1 MVDLRVN
8 EGLRLTQSSQ
18 DSMSLVIDVLMLI
31 SYSIMFYACKKRGV
45 TVGKNYLIVFPILG
59 GVFDVLIH
67 ALFVPT
73 ICSLLAMVLG
83 FIDSKSTSH
92 SILPTQVANQTDP
105 VTETVYEQ
113 ALDLSSDAYKI
124 YLVKKYQVEKNHAL
138 AKFICRDRLFESIDQ
153 ALQHAHEL
161 ERQQKDNLE
170 ADAKNKQKR
179 LELAKSLGIEEQDF
193 GQGSTRLAQGYKVLG
208 QKFYVLEDAIAY
220 VEQQSDDER
229 KAQATLSILNKSA
242 SRSLDLPLAQDAH
255 KRDETQQPTV
265 LQENYSWRR
274 EEAAVDSQRKK
285 SKNTLPI
292 FLCITVIVA
301 AVFWRLGSE
310 TGGTTEKKDTV
321 KPSTSKPYSQFQEP
335 RFQESL
341 MRHPDTELTQR
352 IGIFNGEQLDA
363 FYNSDEA
370 LGWVMHGSKV
380 VFITRAD
387 SDLRFSQVYSP
398 KNREGDYSRR
408 YFRFSASAGNSCE
421 GPHFILEF
429 QTDGVKVHKIDSCDF
444 WGHVVNHLLFT
455 QTEVLYKETP
465 KGGL

>member
-1 MVDLRVN
+1 MSAKKFLLIYLIAMIPTYWWRWVFVGAVVDLRVN

-18 DSMSLVIDVLMLI
+18 DSISLVIDGLMLI
-31 SYSIMFYACKKRGV
+31 SYSIMFYACKKRGE

-59 GVFDVLIH
+59 GVFDVLIP

-92 SILPTQVANQTDP
+92 SISPTQVANQTDP
-105 VTETVYEQ
+105 VAETVYEQ

-208 QKFYVLEDAIAY
+208 QKFYDLEDAIAY

-229 KAQATLSILNKSA
+229 KAQATLSILNKPA

-255 KRDETQQPTV
+255 KTDETQQPTV

-292 FLCITVIVA
+292 FLGVTVIVA

-321 KPSTSKPYSQFQEP
+321 KPSTSKPYSQLRAE
-335 RFQESL
+335 
-341 MRHPDTELTQR
+341 M
-352 IGIFNGEQLDA
+352 GKK
-363 FYNSDEA
+363 
-370 LGWVMHGSKV
+370 GWKPY
-380 VFITRAD
+380 ITRENKD
-387 SDLRFSQVYSP
+387 QCDLKYQEVNFCSEDLSCTAEFLDGSNLQIAKINFRICKSAINNCVSW
-398 KNREGDYSRR
+398 GDYPDGFELVVSEEFISRR
-408 YFRFSASAGNSCE
+408 TPVETYA
-421 GPHFILEF
+421 
-429 QTDGVKVHKIDSCDF
+429 CD
-444 WGHVVNHLLFT
+444 L
-455 QTEVLYKETP
+455 
-465 KGGL
+465 